1 MFRGDE
7 VLQQLKLLEP
17 GVRATVQLSLDLS
30 VHLRMNVSKRVDTAM
45 GIDHLRVDSFKR
57 KTEDFI
63 SPETYKLV
71 EQEAKQKQDLAW
83 AKQGHFPRSRADHFL
98 GRPPP
103 KSSGDGAKR
112 AHLKGGGR
120 GNRAN
125 GTFKTSGRG
134 RGGGKGRGKGN
145 ATPKKERDTSSE

>member
-1 MFRGDE
+1 
-7 VLQQLKLLEP
+7 
-17 GVRATVQLSLDLS
+17 
-30 VHLRMNVSKRVDTAM
+30 M
-45 GIDHLRVDSFKR
+45 GIDHLRVGLFKR

-71 EQEAKQKQDLAW
+71 EQEAKQKQDLTW
-83 AKQGHFPRSRADHFL
+83 AKQAGSRAGHVL

-103 KSSGDGAKR
+103 KSSGSGTKR
-112 AHLKGGGR
+112 DHPKGGGR

-125 GTFKTSGRG
+125 GTFKTAGRG
-134 RGGGKGRGKGN
+134 HGGGKGRGKGN